1 MSRELTRLSVMAGV
15 TPGGRAVC
23 LPPVA
28 PPPPP
33 QGLLAREPSCR
44 CHSPCRRQLITATT
58 KLPTCCHAIHK
69 TAMRRPLPPP
79 SHSHDFYLSS
89 SQLCLG
95 PSAISK
101 RYILCLLTEHIR
113 VASPV
118 NCGAATPQ
126 HISSAYTTETPLRA
140 TTRKFL
146 TTASLRQSTTKHAK
160 QRNSISTASLASVPS
175 PEQRHFPARPKVS
188 FHRTCHSPP
197 PARATTTTTRS
208 PPLPQASPP

>member
-95 PSAISK
+95 PQKIYPLPANRTHQSSLSCGLRCGHTAAHF
-101 RYILCLLTEHIR
+101 LCLHYRNTVKGYYTEILNYS
-113 VASPV
+113 V
-118 NCGAATPQ
+118 
-126 HISSAYTTETPLRA
+126 
-140 TTRKFL
+140 
-146 TTASLRQSTTKHAK
+146 
-160 QRNSISTASLASVPS
+160 LASIND
-175 PEQRHFPARPKVS
+175 K
-188 FHRTCHSPP
+188 TCQ
-197 PARATTTTTRS
+197 TT
-208 PPLPQASPP
+208 